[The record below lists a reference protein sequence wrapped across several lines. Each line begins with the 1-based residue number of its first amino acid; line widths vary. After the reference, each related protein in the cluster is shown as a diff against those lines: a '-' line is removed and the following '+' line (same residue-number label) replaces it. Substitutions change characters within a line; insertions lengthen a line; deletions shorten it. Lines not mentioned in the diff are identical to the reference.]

1 MEFLRKAFCLLVIAT
16 LCACAGGPKTERAKR
31 IDVYGYL
38 GDYTMFQKGA
48 PGRALYVYRK
58 PDVDFS
64 DYEKVLLDPVILW
77 RERSLRLEEMPDQE
91 VQVLADK
98 LHQLLHKELSE
109 YYQMV
114 AAPEKNTMR
123 MTVALTD
130 VKETSTSFGA
140 RSLALATKKLSDTA
154 LDTPALVGEAS
165 VELKVADATSGEVL
179 AAVVDRRLGTGKIEK
194 PVSSWDDVYN
204 VFGFWA
210 DMMGYRL
217 CREFGRKDCKH
228 PQE

>member
-1 MEFLRKAFCLLVIAT
+1 MEILKKAFCLLVIAA
-16 LCACAGGPKTERAKR
+16 LCACAGPKTERAQR

-64 DYEKVLLDPVILW
+64 DYEKVLLDPVIFYW
-77 RERSLRLEEMPDQE
+77 KHTNRLGE
-91 VQVLADK
+91 VPEDAQILTDK
-98 LHQLLHKELSE
+98 LNRLLRKELSE

-114 AAPEKNTMR
+114 SAPGKNTMR

-130 VKETSTSFGA
+130 VKKTSTYLGA
-140 RSLALATKKLSDTA
+140 GYLALASKKLSETA

-165 VELKVADATSGEVL
+165 VEIKITDAASGEML
-179 AAVVDRRLGTGKIEK
+179 AAVVDRRLGSGKIEK
-194 PVSSWDDVYN
+194 SVSSWEDVYN
-204 VFGFWA
+204 IFDFWA

-217 CREFGRKDCKH
+217 CREFGRKDCKR
-228 PQE
+228 PKE

>member
-1 MEFLRKAFCLLVIAT
+1 MEILRKTFCLLVIAT
-16 LCACAGGPKTERAKR
+16 LCACAGPKTERAER

-38 GDYTMFQKGA
+38 GDYTMLQKGA

-64 DYEKVLLDPVILW
+64 HYEKVLLDPVIFYW
-77 RERSLRLEEMPDQE
+77 KHTNRLEEVPDDAQI
-91 VQVLADK
+91 LTDK
-98 LHQLLHKELSE
+98 LNRLLRKELSE

-114 AAPEKNTMR
+114 SAPEKNTMR

-130 VKETSTSFGA
+130 VKKTSTYLGA
-140 RSLALATKKLSDTA
+140 GYLALASKKLSETA

-165 VELKVADATSGEVL
+165 VEIKITDAASGEML
-179 AAVVDRRLGTGKIEK
+179 AAVVDRRLGSGKIEK
-194 PVSSWDDVYN
+194 SVSSWEDVYN
-204 VFGFWA
+204 IFDFWA

-217 CREFGRKDCKH
+217 CREFGRKDCKR

>member
-1 MEFLRKAFCLLVIAT
+1 MKFLRKVCCLLVIAT
-16 LCACAGGPKTERAKR
+16 LCACAGPKSDQAER

-38 GDYTMFQKGA
+38 GDYTMFRKGG

-58 PDVDFS
+58 PGVEFIG
-64 DYEKVLLDPVILW
+64 YETVLLDPIIFW
-77 RERSLRLEEMPDQE
+77 QERSSRLREMSGHD
-91 VQVLADK
+91 VQMLADK
-98 LHQLLHKELSE
+98 LYHLLHKELSE

-123 MTVALTD
+123 MTVVLTD
-130 VKETSTSFGA
+130 VKKTSTALGA
-140 RSLALATKKLSDTA
+140 RSLALVTKKLSETA

-165 VELKVADATSGEVL
+165 VEIKVTDASSGEML
-179 AAVVDRRLGTGKIEK
+179 AAVVDRRLGSGKIEK
-194 PVSSWDDVYN
+194 SISSWEDVYN
-204 VFGFWA
+204 IFGFWA

-217 CREFGRKDCKH
+217 CQEFARKDCKP

>member
-1 MEFLRKAFCLLVIAT
+1 MEILRKAFCLLVIAA
-16 LCACAGGPKTERAKR
+16 LCACAGPKTERAQR

-48 PGRALYVYRK
+48 TGRALYVYRK

-64 DYEKVLLDPVILW
+64 DYEKVLLDPVIFW
-77 RERSLRLEEMPDQE
+77 WEHSNRLEEVPEDAQI
-91 VQVLADK
+91 LNDK

-114 AAPEKNTMR
+114 SAPEKNTMR

-130 VKETSTSFGA
+130 VKKTGTYLGA
-140 RSLALATKKLSDTA
+140 GYLALASKKLSETA

-165 VELKVADATSGEVL
+165 VEIKITDAASGEML
-179 AAVVDRRLGTGKIEK
+179 AAVVDRRLGSGKIEK
-194 PVSSWDDVYN
+194 SVSSWEDVYN
-204 VFGFWA
+204 IFDFWA

-217 CREFGRKDCKH
+217 CREFGRKDCKR

>member
-1 MEFLRKAFCLLVIAT
+1 MEILRKAFCLLVIAS
-16 LCACAGGPKTERAKR
+16 LCACAGPKTERAEK
-31 IDVYGYL
+31 IKVYGYL

-64 DYEKVLLDPVILW
+64 VYEKVLLDPVIFYW
-77 RERSLRLEEMPDQE
+77 KHTNRLEEVPDDAQI
-91 VQVLADK
+91 LTDK
-98 LHQLLHKELSE
+98 LNRLLRKELSE

-114 AAPEKNTMR
+114 SAPEKNTMR

-130 VKETSTSFGA
+130 VKKTSTYLGA
-140 RSLALATKKLSDTA
+140 GYLALASKKLSETA

-165 VELKVADATSGEVL
+165 VEIKITDAASGEML
-179 AAVVDRRLGTGKIEK
+179 AAVVDRRLGSGKIEK
-194 PVSSWDDVYN
+194 SVSSWEDVYN
-204 VFGFWA
+204 IFDFWA

-217 CREFGRKDCKH
+217 CREFGRKDCKR
-228 PQE
+228 PKE

>member
-1 MEFLRKAFCLLVIAT
+1 MEFFKKAFCLLVIAA
-16 LCACAGGPKTERAKR
+16 LCACAGPKTERAQR

-64 DYEKVLLDPVILW
+64 DYKKVLLDPVIFYW
-77 RERSLRLEEMPDQE
+77 KHTNRLEEVPEDAQI
-91 VQVLADK
+91 LTDK
-98 LHQLLHKELSE
+98 LNRLLRKELSE

-114 AAPEKNTMR
+114 SAPEKNTMR

-130 VKETSTSFGA
+130 VKKTSTYLGA
-140 RSLALATKKLSDTA
+140 GYLALASKKLSETA

-165 VELKVADATSGEVL
+165 VEIKITDAASGEML
-179 AAVVDRRLGTGKIEK
+179 AAVVDRRLGSGKIEK
-194 PVSSWDDVYN
+194 SVSSWEDVYN
-204 VFGFWA
+204 IFDFWA

-217 CREFGRKDCKH
+217 CREFGRKDCKR
-228 PQE
+228 PKE

>member
-1 MEFLRKAFCLLVIAT
+1 MEFFKKAFCLLVIAA
-16 LCACAGGPKTERAKR
+16 LCACAGPKTERAQK
-31 IDVYGYL
+31 IYVYGYL
-38 GDYTMFQKGA
+38 GDYTMLQKGA

-64 DYEKVLLDPVILW
+64 DYEKVLLDPVIFYW
-77 RERSLRLEEMPDQE
+77 KHTNRIEEVPDDAQI
-91 VQVLADK
+91 LTDK
-98 LHQLLHKELSE
+98 LNRLLRKELSE

-114 AAPEKNTMR
+114 SAPEKNTMR

-130 VKETSTSFGA
+130 VKKTSTHLGA
-140 RSLALATKKLSDTA
+140 GYLALASKKLSETA

-165 VELKVADATSGEVL
+165 VEIKITDAASGEML
-179 AAVVDRRLGTGKIEK
+179 AAVVDRRLGSGKIEK
-194 PVSSWDDVYN
+194 SVSSWEDVYN
-204 VFGFWA
+204 IFDFWA

-217 CREFGRKDCKH
+217 CREFGRKDCKR